1 MNARRETRHC
11 GGKSGASS
19 DFLILMCMEGGFH
32 SLQLRAFL
40 KCGSGKNVLE
50 VQLIQHGSLAKLMYA
65 PVYETLFPGIF
76 FSPLV
81 SEIIDAILRLSKRSA
96 AADISS
102 VMIKRCAH
110 QRRCVCIKLCA

>member
-19 DFLILMCMEGGFH
+19 DFLILMCMEGSFR

-50 VQLIQHGSLAKLMYA
+50 AQLIQHGSLAKLMPA
-65 PVYETLFPGIF
+65 PVYAALFSQGDFLLPSF
-76 FSPLV
+76 Q
-81 SEIIDAILRLSKRSA
+81 K
-96 AADISS
+96 
-102 VMIKRCAH
+102 
-110 QRRCVCIKLCA
+110 